1 MNAINGKIIGLSV
14 SVVCLA
20 ACSPSPKPPTEAAGP
35 PPAASTQTSATAMSP
50 MPAIPA
56 SIDEWAKG
64 AHLFEGLGDFHRKSA
79 TKSPEAQQFF
89 DQGMRFL
96 WAFNHD
102 ESTRSFAR
110 AAQLDPDCAA
120 CYWGVALTVGP
131 NYNLPVMAPPRAQ
144 VAFDA
149 LTKAQNAA
157 AHASPADRAL
167 IGALA
172 KRYPNAQPLDPSNS
186 APILAAYAQAMK
198 AVAAQFPGDLDVQTL
213 YAESMMNLNAWRLWT
228 AEGKAAP
235 GTEEIVATLE
245 SVLKRDPRHPGANHY
260 YVHTLEASQHPETA
274 VPAAER
280 LRGMMPAAGHLEH
293 MPAHIMQRVGRY
305 EEAAEANRKGADADK
320 SYFAMT
326 QPPDYYA
333 MYTGHNYQFL
343 AYSAAM
349 EGRRAETLEA
359 VRNSRETISDE
370 MLLAMPGFDW
380 PLAEEYAATVRFGL
394 WEDMIAKP
402 APNPKLP
409 ALTGG
414 YLYAKGMALASKGRI
429 DEAKATLAQL
439 QRLAASL
446 PADTPAGFN
455 RAKDVFAVATA
466 MVQARIAS
474 GGHHPDEAISLL
486 REAVAKEDTL
496 AYDEPK
502 DWFFPVRQVLGAELM
517 AAGRAPDAE
526 AVYRKDL
533 EQNPANGWS
542 LFGLQAALRAQ
553 NKTDAAAKVERE
565 FRAAWKNADVMLTA
579 SAN

>member
-1 MNAINGKIIGLSV
+1 MNAISDHRIVGLAV
-14 SVVCLA
+14 SFMGLA
-20 ACSPSPKPPTEAAGP
+20 ACSPSPKPP
-35 PPAASTQTSATAMSP
+35 PAASTPAAATAMSP
-50 MPAIPA
+50 MPALPT
-56 SIDEWAKG
+56 SIDDWAKG
-64 AHLFEGLGDFHRKSA
+64 ALVIEGLGDFHRNIA
-79 TKSPEAQQFF
+79 TKSPEAQQYF
-89 DQGMRFL
+89 DQGMRLL

-149 LTKAQNAA
+149 LTKAQKAA
-157 AHASPADRAL
+157 THASPADRAL

-172 KRYPNAQPLDPSNS
+172 KRYPVAQPQGPGNS

-198 AVAAQFPGDLDVQTL
+198 AVAAQFPSDLDVQTL
-213 YAESMMNLNAWRLWT
+213 YAEAMMNLNAWKLWT
-228 AEGKAAP
+228 PEGKAAP

-260 YVHTLEASQHPETA
+260 YVHTLEASQHPDKA
-274 VPAAER
+274 VGAAER

-305 EEAAEANRKGADADK
+305 EEAAEANRKGAAADR
-320 SYFAMT
+320 SYFAKT

-349 EGRRAETLEA
+349 EGRKAETLEA
-359 VRNSRETISDE
+359 VRRSREAIPDD
-370 MLLAMPGFDW
+370 MLRAMPGSDW

-402 APNPKLP
+402 APDPKLP

-414 YLYAKGMALASKGRI
+414 YLYGKGMALASRGRI
-429 DEAKATLAQL
+429 DEARATLAQL

-455 RAKDVFAVATA
+455 SAKDVLAVAA
-466 MVQARIAS
+466 AIVQARIAS
-474 GGHHPDEAISLL
+474 AGHHTDASISLL
-486 REAVAKEDTL
+486 REAASKEDRL
-496 AYDEPK
+496 AYNEPK
-502 DWFFPVRQVLGAELM
+502 DWFFPVRQLLGAELM
-517 AAGRAPDAE
+517 AAERAPEAE
-526 AVYRKDL
+526 AVYLKDL

-553 NKTDAAAKVERE
+553 NKTDAADQAGRDFRE
-565 FRAAWKNADVMLTA
+565 AWKNADVMLTS
-579 SAN
+579 SAIL